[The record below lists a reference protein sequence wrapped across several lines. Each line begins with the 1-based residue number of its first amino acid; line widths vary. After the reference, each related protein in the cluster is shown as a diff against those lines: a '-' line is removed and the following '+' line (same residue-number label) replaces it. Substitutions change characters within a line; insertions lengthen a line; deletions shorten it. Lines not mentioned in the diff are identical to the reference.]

1 MYIILKHLHISC
13 VILTF
18 ILFLLRGIWM
28 LQESSALQQAWVKI
42 LPHLI
47 DTTLFFSGMGL
58 VIILHQYP
66 GTQAWLTAKLIALLI
81 YIILGEIALK
91 HGKTQTIR
99 ATAFLLAIATFFY
112 LVSVALTRSAI
123 PISVFMRGDF

>member
-1 MYIILKHLHISC
+1 MYTIIKHIHISS

-18 ILFLLRGIWM
+18 ISFCLRGIWM
-28 LQESSALQQAWVKI
+28 FQDNSALQQAWVKI
-42 LPHLI
+42 LPHFI

-58 VIILHQYP
+58 IIILHQYP
-66 GTQAWLTAKLIALLI
+66 GTQAWLTAKLVALLI
-81 YIILGEIALK
+81 YIIFGEIALK

-112 LVSVALTRSAI
+112 LVSVGLTRTAI
-123 PISVFMRGDF
+123 PFLIWF